1 MRFAER
7 RSRARENWARL
18 KQGDEAILWFGIA
31 TCGLAAGADGVVE
44 AARSEIEQRGIRAH
58 LIPVGCIGTCYLEP
72 LMDIEKPG
80 APRIS
85 YGQMTPDKA
94 REIIES
100 YLVNGD
106 PRPDLALGTLGDGE
120 IPGIPGFFDL
130 AMLKPQ
136 VRIATRNV
144 GLINPEEIEHYLAA
158 GGYEGFQR
166 ALTLEPEAVIEEVL
180 RSGLRGRGG
189 AGFPTGQKWRFARQ
203 AAGSPK
209 YLICNADE
217 GDPGAFMDRS
227 VLEGDPHSVLEGMLV
242 AAYAIG
248 ASEGYVYVRSEYP
261 LALQRLTVALK
272 QMRDCGLLGDNIL
285 DSGFSFD
292 IRIKEG
298 AGAFVCGEETAMI
311 ASLEGK
317 RGMPNPRP
325 PFPAQSGLWG
335 KPTNINNVETFANV
349 PAILLRGADWFAS
362 YGTEKSKGTKTFS
375 LAGKVK
381 RGGLIEV
388 PMGMTLGQVIF
399 DVGGGIIDD
408 CGFKAVQT
416 GGPSGG
422 CLPARLADL
431 PIEYESLAQAGSIM
445 GSGGLVVLDDKT
457 CIVDIARYFLAFTQ
471 KESCGKCPPCRLG
484 TKQMLAILE
493 DICAGSGR
501 PADLE
506 LLAEL
511 AQVVKSSSL
520 CGLGQTAPNPVLST
534 LDYFRDEYD
543 AHINDKRCPAGVCK
557 ELIRY
562 QILEEAC
569 KGCQACQREC
579 PQEAIAGEKKEP
591 HLIDQARCIKCG
603 LCFEVCKFE
612 AVEVR

>member
-1 MRFAER
+1 VTFAER
-7 RSRARENWARL
+7 QARARDNWCRL
-18 KQGDEAILWFGIA
+18 NNGSGTVIWFGLA
-31 TCGLAAGADGVVE
+31 TCGLAAGAGEVAE
-44 AARSEIEQRGIRAH
+44 AVRSEIEQRKIAAH

-72 LMDIEKPG
+72 LMDIQKPG

-85 YGQMTPDKA
+85 YGQMTADKA
-94 REIIES
+94 RALIES

-106 PRPDLALGTLGDGE
+106 PRLDLALGIIGDGQVDGV
-120 IPGIPGFFDL
+120 PRFFDL
-130 AMLKPQ
+130 PMLKPQ

-144 GLINPEEIEHYLAA
+144 GLINPEDIEHYLAT

-166 ALTLEPEAVIEEVL
+166 ALTMQPDAVIEEVS

-203 AAGSPK
+203 ACGSPK

-227 VLEGDPHSVLEGMLV
+227 VLEGDPHSVLEGMLI

-248 ASEGYVYVRSEYP
+248 ARQGYIYVRSEYP
-261 LALQRLTVALK
+261 LAIQRLTVALA
-272 QMRDCGLLGDNIL
+272 QMRDGRLLGADIL
-285 DSGFSFD
+285 GSGFDFD
-292 IRIKEG
+292 ILIKEG
-298 AGAFVCGEETAMI
+298 AGAFVCGEETALI

-325 PFPAQSGLWG
+325 PFPAESGLWG

-349 PAILLRGADWFAS
+349 PVILSRGADWFAS
-362 YGTEKSKGTKTFS
+362 FGTEKSKGTKTFS

-388 PMGMTLGQVIF
+388 PMGITLGEVIF

-408 CGFKAVQT
+408 RGFKAVQT

-422 CLPARLADL
+422 CLPARLAHL

-445 GSGGLVVLDDKT
+445 GSGGLVVLDDRT

-493 DICAGSGR
+493 DFCAGKGS
-501 PADLE
+501 PEDLD

-511 AQVVKSSSL
+511 AHVVKASSL

-534 LDYFRDEYD
+534 LKYFRDEYE
-543 AHINDKRCPAGVCK
+543 AHIIEKRCPAGVCK

-562 QILEEAC
+562 EILAELC
-569 KGCQACQREC
+569 KGCQACKRDC
-579 PQEAIAGEKKEP
+579 PRQCISGEKKAA
-591 HLIDQARCIKCG
+591 HVIDQAACIKCG
-603 LCFEVCKFE
+603 MCFEVCKLG
-612 AVEVR
+612 AVEVV